1 MLCYL
6 LKLICAH
13 LYYSIKNHRT
23 EFSLC
28 AVIKFAQSS
37 VGNDELHL
45 EASFAVNSVRDI
57 LWHNERFA

>member
-23 EFSLC
+23 NFSLC
-28 AVIKFAQSS
+28 AVIRFAQKL
-37 VGNDELHL
+37 VGNDKLHL
-45 EASFAVNSVRDI
+45 EAFFAVNSVGNI
-57 LWHNERFA
+57 LGHNERFA